1 MVETPRFQKVANKSD
16 LKEGGLLG
24 VEIDNKRVVLS
35 MVEGKVYA
43 MNSICSHK
51 GAPLEE
57 GTLLGYDLK
66 CPWHFALFDVRNGKV
81 SARTVWAKD
90 LESYP
95 VQVDQITGDILI
107 NVSSGGSADSV
118 KAGDV
123 TYIKNYSSRLFGE
136 KKESIADV
144 FFFLLISDSFTYPV
158 ICHFFV

>member
-1 MVETPRFQKVANKSD
+1 LQKRSNAYIEDASISNMVETPRFQKVANKSD

-24 VEIDNKRVVLS
+24 VQIDSKRIVLS

-43 MNSICSHK
+43 MNAVCTHK

-66 CPWHFALFDVRNGKV
+66 CPWHFALFDIRSGKV

-95 VQVDQITGDILI
+95 VQVDQTTGDILI
-107 NVSSGGSADSV
+107 NV
-118 KAGDV
+118 
-123 TYIKNYSSRLFGE
+123 T
-136 KKESIADV
+136 
-144 FFFLLISDSFTYPV
+144 T
-158 ICHFFV
+158 

>member
-24 VEIDNKRVVLS
+24 VQRDSKRIVLS

-43 MNSICSHK
+43 MNAVCTHK

-57 GTLLGYDLK
+57 GRLLGYDLK
-66 CPWHFALFDVRNGKV
+66 CPWHFALFDIRNDKV

-95 VQVDQITGDILI
+95 VQVDQTTGDILI
-107 NVSSGGSADSV
+107 NV
-118 KAGDV
+118 
-123 TYIKNYSSRLFGE
+123 T
-136 KKESIADV
+136 
-144 FFFLLISDSFTYPV
+144 T
-158 ICHFFV
+158 

>member
-16 LKEGGLLG
+16 LKEGGLMG
-24 VEIDNKRVVLS
+24 VEVDNKRIVLS

-43 MNSICSHK
+43 INSVCSHK

-81 SARTVWAKD
+81 SARTVWAED

-95 VQVDQITGDILI
+95 VRVDETSGDILI
-107 NVSSGGSADSV
+107 NVNSDGSTGSAN
-118 KAGDV
+118 A
-123 TYIKNYSSRLFGE
+123 
-136 KKESIADV
+136 
-144 FFFLLISDSFTYPV
+144 SDAT
-158 ICHFFV
+158 

>member
-1 MVETPRFQKVANKSD
+1 MTTTFEKRSNAYIEDASIFSMVETSRFQKVANKSD

-43 MNSICSHK
+43 MNSICTHK

-95 VQVDQITGDILI
+95 VQVDQTTGDILI
-107 NVSSGGSADSV
+107 NVSSAGSADSG

-123 TYIKNYSSRLFGE
+123 T
-136 KKESIADV
+136 
-144 FFFLLISDSFTYPV
+144 
-158 ICHFFV
+158 